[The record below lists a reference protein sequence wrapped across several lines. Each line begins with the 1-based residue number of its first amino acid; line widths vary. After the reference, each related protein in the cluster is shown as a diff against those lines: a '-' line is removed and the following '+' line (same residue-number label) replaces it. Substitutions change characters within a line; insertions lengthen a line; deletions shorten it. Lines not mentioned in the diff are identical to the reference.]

1 MWDLELEAAD
11 ILIVEEHY
19 ARKIIAGYP
28 GKTFVVL
35 QGNAAAA
42 LMTCRD
48 EGCALEKSK
57 FILEKRRTSKNYGNE
72 VSKI

>member
-19 ARKIIAGYP
+19 ARKMVPEYP
-28 GKTFVVL
+28 GKKFVVL

-48 EGCALEKSK
+48 EGCALG
-57 FILEKRRTSKNYGNE
+57 FR
-72 VSKI
+72 V

>member
-1 MWDLELEAAD
+1 VWDLELEAAD

-19 ARKIIAGYP
+19 ARKMVPEYP
-28 GKTFVVL
+28 GKKFVVL

-48 EGCALEKSK
+48 EGCALG
-57 FILEKRRTSKNYGNE
+57 FR
-72 VSKI
+72 V